1 MTSFR
6 LVPAALVL
14 GTASLLAACN
24 TAPTMPMGTAPA
36 MGMHSPG
43 PMEKA
48 DAQMK
53 TMREMHEKM
62 MGARTA
68 EERSAMMAGHMKAMQ
83 DGMAM
88 MKAMPAMPGMQG
100 DMAARQ
106 QMMEKQMGMMRSMM
120 EMMMDRM
127 PATPA
132 R

>member
-6 LVPAALVL
+6 LIPVAFVL
-14 GTASLLAACN
+14 GAASLLAACT
-24 TAPTMPMGTAPA
+24 TAPTMPMGIAPA
-36 MGMHSPG
+36 MGMHSPD
-43 PMEKA
+43 PMAKM

-83 DGMAM
+83 DGMTM
-88 MKAMPAMPGMQG
+88 MNGMPAMPGMHG